1 MTDDSKGAAILAE
14 AVGNMLELQSRHG
27 MDQETM
33 LLYMCSVNLT
43 SILGLI
49 GHRHPGSSNG
59 YIHPPLIAPSNVTA
73 PGQSGSGGAG
83 GSNSGGSASLNDL
96 AGTLAGL
103 LGNQGSSGGNGFNP
117 AALMS
122 LLSSLGGV
130 QGQEQDGGQGLNGV
144 APAGRLNAPGKQN
157 VDLNNLMSLFSSLMS
172 LGAKNKPKPEPTQEK
187 AYAPQATVKSA
198 DAAKNDREKEKQQ
211 IVREV
216 PKVMKWDNLDK
227 RKRAQN

>member
-33 LLYMCSVNLT
+33 LIYMCSVNLT
-43 SILGLI
+43 SILGLM
-49 GHRHPGSSNG
+49 GHHYPGSSNG
-59 YIHPPLIAPSNVTA
+59 YIQPPLIAPANVTA

-103 LGNQGSSGGNGFNP
+103 LGNQGGSGGHGLNP
-117 AALMS
+117 AALMG
-122 LLSSLGGV
+122 LLSSLGGF
-130 QGQEQDGGQGLNGV
+130 QGQEQDGQSLNG
-144 APAGRLNAPGKQN
+144 AASAGRLNAPGKQN

-172 LGAKNKPKPEPTQEK
+172 VGAKNNPKPEPTQEK
-187 AYAPQATVKSA
+187 AYEPQTTVKTA